1 MGGLKTSG
9 DRMEVKM
16 KTASLAILALAGI
29 AGCAMAANDRPPRLS
44 ERQAKELATA
54 LKDKVPGKPVS
65 CVSRVLG
72 SDGLHAVSDEIL
84 IYKVNR
90 DLVYRNDLS
99 GSCNGIST
107 GNTMVLKPTVD
118 QYCRGD
124 IVHSVDLKTGMHVGS
139 CGLGSF
145 VPYRTAGK

>member
-1 MGGLKTSG
+1 MNKIGL
-9 DRMEVKM
+9 V
-16 KTASLAILALAGI
+16 ALSLIGA
-29 AGCAMAANDRPPRLS
+29 AGCAMAARDHPPRLT
-44 ERQAKELATA
+44 EREARELAEA

-72 SDGLHAVSDEIL
+72 TDGLHAVSDSVL

-90 DLVYRNDLS
+90 NLVYRNDLS
-99 GSCNGIST
+99 GSCNGISR

-124 IVHSVDLKTGMHVGS
+124 IVRAVDLSTRMEVGS

-145 VPYRTAGK
+145 VPYRTPGK

>member
-1 MGGLKTSG
+1 MEN
-9 DRMEVKM
+9 RMNKI
-16 KTASLAILALAGI
+16 SLATLAIIGMT
-29 AGCAMAANDRPPRLS
+29 GCAMAARDQGPRLS
-44 ERQAKELATA
+44 EREAKELAAA

-72 SDGLHAVSDEIL
+72 SDGLRAISDTVL
-84 IYKVNR
+84 VYKVNR
-90 DLVYRNDLS
+90 NLVYRNDLN
-99 GSCNGIST
+99 GSCSGISR

-124 IVHSVDLKTGMHVGS
+124 IVRSVDLSTGMQAGS

-145 VPYRTAGK
+145 VPYRTPGQ

>member
-1 MGGLKTSG
+1 MNKI
-9 DRMEVKM
+9 
-16 KTASLAILALAGI
+16 SLAALSLIGM
-29 AGCAMAANDRPPRLS
+29 AGCAMAANDRAPRLS
-44 ERQAKELATA
+44 ERQAKELAEA

-72 SDGLHAVSDEIL
+72 TNGLHAISDNVL

-99 GSCNGIST
+99 GSCNGISR

-124 IVHSVDLKTGMHVGS
+124 IVRAFDFSTRMEVGS

-145 VPYRTAGK
+145 VPYRTPGK

>member
-1 MGGLKTSG
+1 MN
-9 DRMEVKM
+9 RI
-16 KTASLAILALAGI
+16 SLAALSLIGI

-44 ERQAKELATA
+44 ERQARELAEA
-54 LKDKVPGKPVS
+54 LKDKVPGKPVA

-72 SDGLHAVSDEIL
+72 GTHGLHAVSDSIL

-90 DLVYRNDLS
+90 DLVYRNDLN
-99 GSCNGIST
+99 GSCNGISR

-124 IVHSVDLKTGMHVGS
+124 IVRSVDLSTRMQVGS

-145 VPYRTAGK
+145 VPYRTPGK

>member
-1 MGGLKTSG
+1 MNK
-9 DRMEVKM
+9 
-16 KTASLAILALAGI
+16 ILAALTLIGA
-29 AGCAMAANDRPPRLS
+29 AGCAMATNPDRPRLS
-44 ERQAKELATA
+44 ERHARELAHA

-72 SDGLHAVSDEIL
+72 THGLHAVSDEIL

-90 DLVYRNDLS
+90 NLVYRNDLN
-99 GSCNGIST
+99 GRCNGIST

-124 IVHSVDLKTGMHVGS
+124 IIRAVDLSTGMQVGS
-139 CGLGSF
+139 CGMGSF
-145 VPYRTAGK
+145 VPYRTAGR